1 MTIAISSPV
10 TGGAQTGFTSP
21 TYTLTTDTAPS
32 VFGKQWAVTALGGT
46 QVGVRVHAASDPFT
60 VTYVRPASFKVLGK
74 PNPTTGLLPN
84 VPKNTHL
91 VIVRKGA
98 LPMAA
103 QPSSIALL
111 RASIDI
117 PAGSDTADP
126 AQLRA
131 MISLLSGILAQAA
144 FSSGLGDTLVSG
156 LS

>member
-1 MTIAISSPV
+1 MAITISSPV

-21 TYTLTTDTAPS
+21 TYTLSVDTAPT

-60 VTYVRPASFKVLGK
+60 FTYVRPATYKVLGK

-91 VIVRKGA
+91 VIIRKGA

-103 QPSSIALL
+103 QPSSVALL
-111 RASIDI
+111 RAAFDI

-131 MISLLSGILAQAA
+131 MISLLAGVLAQAA
-144 FSSGLGDTLVSG
+144 FSSGMGDTLVSG